1 MASGNYARRTA
12 TRVPTEPQTVIP
24 PRATRELQTIV
35 VEEEDHSDSMS
46 VTTRPVTLR
55 NKTKALEE
63 VQLAERYTEPVRPST
78 RSTTTSRS
86 TTYRAT
92 NRTRD
97 LYEDQRP
104 RRVVIDAV
112 APDPIEH
119 HRPWIKI
126 FIGSVVA
133 AVIFAVVL
141 ISAGLAQRPGLPQL
155 ITNTGG
161 GVYSIQV
168 GGADAKSWQEK
179 EPMPAKTPI
188 PTKTGPYGVLGKP
201 TISVAFIN
209 QVLASYHSPAA
220 GKGQALYDLGV
231 KYGIDPAFALAF
243 FQHESTFGTA
253 GEARTTMSLG
263 NLRCI
268 PDRPCVDQD
277 RGGYAQMQSW
287 EDGFEIWYQLIRNY
301 YIARRGLI
309 TVEQI
314 IPVYAPAADSN
325 NELAYISSLKHSI
338 DTWHAGMLRP

>member
-1 MASGNYARRTA
+1 
-12 TRVPTEPQTVIP
+12 VPTEPQTVIP
-24 PRATRELQTIV
+24 QRATRELQTTV
-35 VEEEDHSDSMS
+35 VIEEEDHSDSIS

-63 VQLAERYTEPVRPST
+63 VQLAEQYTEPVRPPA
-78 RSTTTSRS
+78 RNTTARN
-86 TTYRAT
+86 TTYRTT
-92 NRTRD
+92 NRTKD
-97 LYEDQRP
+97 LYEDRRP

-112 APDPIEH
+112 VPDPVER

-141 ISAGLAQRPGLPQL
+141 ISAGISQRPGLPQL

-188 PTKTGPYGVLGKP
+188 PTKTGPYAVLGKP
-201 TISVAFIN
+201 TISVNFIN

-220 GKGQALYDLGV
+220 GKGQTLYDLGV

-243 FQHESTFGTA
+243 FMHESTFGTQ

-301 YIARRGLI
+301 YIARRGLV

-325 NELAYISSLKHSI
+325 NEQAYISSLKHSI